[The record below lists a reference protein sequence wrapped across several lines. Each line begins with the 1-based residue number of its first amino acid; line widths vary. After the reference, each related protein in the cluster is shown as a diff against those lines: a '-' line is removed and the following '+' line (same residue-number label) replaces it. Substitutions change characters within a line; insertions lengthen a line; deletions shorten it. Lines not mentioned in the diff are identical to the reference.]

1 MADKDTEAAQDPSI
15 EEILASI
22 RQIIS
27 DDDAPAAPAPA
38 DETPLAPEVAEPV
51 ADTVLDL
58 TEDMQADTTF
68 ADALN
73 AINDTDATSDT
84 VAVHDFDIEFQNHEE
99 TPSVDGSADAID
111 AFLADM
117 KKDEGPRM
125 PTNSAPQ
132 DASSALFDTVAAS
145 ATMDAFSRL
154 TENVALSRRPVEEG
168 ALTLEDIVKDLLRP
182 MLRQWI
188 NENVPAIVEAL
199 VEKELEK
206 LSRRAVAE

>member
-1 MADKDTEAAQDPSI
+1 MANKETETAQDPSI

-27 DDDAPAAPAPA
+27 DDDAPAAAAPVAAAPAPA
-38 DETPLAPEVAEPV
+38 DEPAPVV
-51 ADTVLDL
+51 DSVLDL

-73 AINDTDATSDT
+73 AINEPEPQPEAA
-84 VAVHDFDIEFQNHEE
+84 AVQDFDLDFQDKPE
-99 TPSVDGSADAID
+99 GGDAID

-117 KKDEGPRM
+117 QKDEGPDM
-125 PTNSAPQ
+125 PTKTPA
-132 DASSALFDTVAAS
+132 DTADALFDTVAAS
-145 ATMDAFSRL
+145 ATLDAFSRL